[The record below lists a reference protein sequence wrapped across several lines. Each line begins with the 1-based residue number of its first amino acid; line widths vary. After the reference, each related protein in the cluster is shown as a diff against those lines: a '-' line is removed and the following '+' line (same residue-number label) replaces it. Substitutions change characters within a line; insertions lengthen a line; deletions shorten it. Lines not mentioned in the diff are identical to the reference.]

1 MAFSSQLLS
10 PTANNKHEQEESP
23 PQEHKTLV
31 QSEEDHN
38 HNHHRE
44 ARYVPLDLVYSATS
58 PCSGYSN
65 VMSKKV
71 KARKFTVLENHN
83 HNHNDVV
90 SVSVDPKPLPPKP
103 PVIHVYF
110 RCRRRSRKRT
120 GGGGGGCYDTFL
132 MNLKTIS
139 LVEVKTEDVEF
150 EGSVGGLVSCSNKKR
165 KINSNNDDVVNLG
178 FDSVSVHAPRL
189 RGSSRKPNNNRA
201 NDATTVSSSGRKK
214 SKNNNKINNC
224 QKISDEINET
234 TEIEDANKSTTSASR
249 SKRWVRLKFDS
260 VDPQKFVGLQCK
272 VYWPLDADWYFGR
285 IGKYDLESHRHH
297 VEYEDGDEEMV
308 ILSKE
313 RIKFHVSPEDIKC
326 LELTCDLHCS
336 ETDDLDVNEMIVL
349 AANLDDCHDI
359 EPGDIIWAKLTGHA
373 VWPAIVL
380 DESFVSI
387 RRGLSKISGE
397 KSVLVQFFGTHD
409 FARVKTKHVI
419 SFLKGLL
426 SSFHL
431 KCKKLDFIRSLEEA
445 KMYLSRQKLPKSMLQ
460 LRNGI
465 GTNLGGD
472 SEEDDGT
479 DGSKKCLS
487 SEIVQR
493 FKGSKSCPF
502 IVGDLEVLK
511 LGKMVKDLDC
521 FDDEES
527 ICPLGYTATRKFP
540 SLADPTVCSV
550 YKMEVLRDAD
560 TKSRALFRVTTDDG
574 YQFDGPDPSA
584 CWNKIYERI
593 RKMHSGSS
601 DNSQAEGASESFF
614 RSGADMFGF
623 SDPHVLRLIQGTSS
637 SKLLSGRTHNM
648 PAGYRPVHVKWK
660 DLDKCNVCHMDEEY
674 ANNLFLQCDKC
685 RMMVHARCYG
695 ELEPVDGVLWLC
707 NLCRPGAPELSP
719 PCCLC
724 PVTGGAMK
732 PTTDGRWAHLACAM
746 WIPET
751 CLADI
756 KKMEPIDGLNRVSKD
771 RWKLLCSICG
781 VPYGACIQ
789 CSNNACYV
797 AYHPLCARAAGFCA
811 ELADAD
817 RLQLVPLDEDEE
829 NQCIRLLSFCK
840 RHSPTSMTDR
850 AVPDERMR
858 QIPNLNTD
866 YVRPVNPSGCAR
878 CEPYDYFG
886 RRGRKEPEVLAAASL
901 KRAYVE
907 NIPYLVG
914 GFCQH
919 EDNTVANSRLSF
931 GCGKLKNLLLDDQ
944 TSIFSMS
951 EKYIYMRTT
960 SRKRL
965 TFGKSAI
972 HGFGIFAKQPHKAG
986 DMVIEYT
993 GEIVRPPIADRR
1005 EHLIYNSL
1013 VGAGTYMFRIDDER
1027 VIDATRAGSIAHLIN
1042 HSCEPN
1048 CYSRVISVNG
1058 DEHIIIF
1065 AKRDIA
1071 QWEELTYDYRFF
1083 SIDER
1088 LPCYCGFPSCRGVV
1102 NDIDADAQM
1111 AKLYAPRSELK
1122 DWQGE

>member
-1 MAFSSQLLS
+1 MAFSSQLLTPNPDS
-10 PTANNKHEQEESP
+10 KH
-23 PQEHKTLV
+23 H
-31 QSEEDHN
+31 EEDESQQSDLN
-38 HNHHRE
+38 LSNQLEIDRSRE
-44 ARYVPLDLVYSATS
+44 DRYVPLDIVYSVTS

-71 KARKFTVLENHN
+71 KARKLSVIDDQEQDQDRNG
-83 HNHNDVV
+83 VV
-90 SVSVDPKPLPPKP
+90 SVDSTSISIP
-103 PVIHVYF
+103 PVVCFY
-110 RCRRRSRKRT
+110 SRKRR
-120 GGGGGGCYDTFL
+120 GRFNFMCGYDKFVA
-132 MNLKTIS
+132 NLKPNS
-139 LVEVKTEDVEF
+139 AVVKVEDVEF
-150 EGSVGGLVSCSNKKR
+150 EKEDDRVLINGGGSVGNKKR
-165 KINSNNDDVVNLG
+165 RSNNELVNLG
-178 FDSVSVHAPRL
+178 LGSGSIDVPRL
-189 RGSSRKPNNNRA
+189 RGTSRKRNNGNNDDGTGVSTSSR
-201 NDATTVSSSGRKK
+201 RKK
-214 SKNNNKINNC
+214 SKDNKSLS
-224 QKISDEINET
+224 QKNGEENAAIEID
-234 TEIEDANKSTTSASR
+234 DANKSTSTASR
-249 SKRWVRLKFDS
+249 TKRWVRLKFDG
-260 VDPQKFVGLQCK
+260 VDPKTFVGLQCK
-272 VYWPLDADWYFGR
+272 VYWPLDADWYFGS
-285 IGKYDLESHRHH
+285 ITKYDLESHRHH
-297 VEYEDGDEEMV
+297 VEYEDGDEELV

-313 RIKFHVSPEDIKC
+313 RIKFHVSPEEIKC
-326 LELTCDLHCS
+326 LRLTCDLHCS

-409 FARVKTKHVI
+409 FARVKTKRVI

-465 GTNLGGD
+465 GTDLGD
-472 SEEDDGT
+472 SEEDEGSG
-479 DGSKKCLS
+479 GSKKCLS
-487 SEIVQR
+487 TEIMQR
-493 FKGSKSCPF
+493 FKGSKSGPF

-521 FDDEES
+521 FDDEAS
-527 ICPLGYTATRKFP
+527 ICPLGYIATRKFP
-540 SLADPTVCSV
+540 SLADPSVCSV
-550 YKMEVLRDAD
+550 YKMEVLRDVD
-560 TKSRALFRVTTDDG
+560 TKTRPLFRVTTDDG
-574 YQFDGPDPSA
+574 DQFDGPDPSA

-593 RKMHSGSS
+593 RKIHSSSS

-614 RSGADMFGF
+614 KSGADMFGF

-637 SKLLSGRTHNM
+637 SKLTSGRTRNM

-674 ANNLFLQCDKC
+674 ANNVFLQCDKC

-751 CLADI
+751 CLSDI

-811 ELADAD
+811 ELADAE

-840 RHSPTSMTDR
+840 RHSPNPTIERT
-850 AVPDERMR
+850 VPDERMGH
-858 QIPNLNTD
+858 IPSQNSD
-866 YVRPVNPSGCAR
+866 YVRPVNSSGCAR

-914 GFCQH
+914 GFCH
-919 EDNTVANSRLSF
+919 YEDTVANSGFSF

-944 TSIFSMS
+944 TSIVSMS

-960 SRKRL
+960 FRKRL
-965 TFGKSAI
+965 AFGKSAI

-1102 NDIDADAQM
+1102 NDSDAEVQI